1 MGKKLFNNK
10 FLKIEF
16 HRTYYF
22 MALGFVLTGH
32 YLNLIIFTS
41 LIIIHELGHYI
52 TARLNN
58 FNVEK
63 IIIYP
68 YGGLTKISDM
78 VNRDICE
85 ELLIATSG
93 VIIQYLFY
101 LFIFFLYKNFLI
113 REYTYNLYNLY
124 NNQMIFFN
132 LLPIYPLDGGKI
144 LNLLLYKYFSFNKAN
159 ILTILISIIII
170 FIIVLFSIISNS
182 YSNIMVMILL
192 LAYIYKFYINRKYLY
207 RRFLLERYLYNIEY
221 SKIKVIN
228 NINNMYKNKI
238 HLINTNNI
246 YIKEKKYLSTLFKN
260 N

>member
-1 MGKKLFNNK
+1 MKKKLFSNK
-10 FLKIEF
+10 FVKIEF
-16 HRTYYF
+16 HRTYF
-22 MALGFVLTGH
+22 IMALGFILTGY
-32 YLNLIIFTS
+32 YLNLLIFTS
-41 LIIIHELGHYI
+41 LIIIHELGHCI
-52 TARLNN
+52 VARLNN

-78 VNRDICE
+78 LNRDICE

-93 VIIQYLFY
+93 IITQYLFY
-101 LFIFFLYKNFLI
+101 LFILFLYKNSII

-144 LNLLLYKYFSFNKAN
+144 LKLILYKYFPFNKAN
-159 ILTILISIIII
+159 ILTIIISLIIII
-170 FIIVLFSIISNS
+170 IIVLSSIISNS
-182 YSNIMVMILL
+182 YSNIMIMILL
-192 LAYIYKFYINRKYLY
+192 ITYIYKFYINRKYLY

-221 SKIKVIN
+221 NKIKIIN
-228 NINNMYKNKI
+228 NIKNMYKNKT
-238 HLINTNNI
+238 HLINTNNT

-260 N
+260 

>member
-1 MGKKLFNNK
+1 MRKRKYGCKKLI
-10 FLKIEF
+10 IEF
-16 HRTYYF
+16 DRTYF
-22 MALGFVLTGH
+22 IMTLGFVLTGH

-41 LIIIHELGHYI
+41 LIIIHELVHYI

-68 YGGLTKISDM
+68 YGGITKISDM
-78 VNRDICE
+78 LNRDICE
-85 ELLIATSG
+85 ELLIATAG
-93 VIIQYLFY
+93 IIIQYLFY
-101 LFIFFLYKNFLI
+101 LFILFLYKNSII

-159 ILTILISIIII
+159 ILTIIISIIII
-170 FIIVLFSIISNS
+170 VIIIVSSIISNS

-192 LAYIYKFYINRKYLY
+192 LTYIYKFYINRKYLY
-207 RRFLLERYLYNIEY
+207 RRFLLERYLYDIEY
-221 SKIKVIN
+221 NKIKVIN
-228 NINNMYKNKI
+228 NIKNMYKNKT
-238 HLINTNNI
+238 HLINTNNT
-246 YIKEKKYLSTLFKN
+246 YIKEKKYLSTLFKK
-260 N
+260 

>member
-1 MGKKLFNNK
+1 MRKRQRGYKKL
-10 FLKIEF
+10 IVEF
-16 HRTYYF
+16 HRTYF
-22 MALGFVLTGH
+22 VMALGFVLTGH

-41 LIIIHELGHYI
+41 LIIIHELGHYLVAI
-52 TARLNN
+52 LNN

-78 VNRDICE
+78 LNRDICE

-93 VIIQYLFY
+93 IITQYLFF
-101 LFIFFLYKNFLI
+101 LFVLTLYKNSII

-144 LNLLLYKYFSFNKAN
+144 LNLILYKYFSYNKAN
-159 ILTILISIIII
+159 ILTIIISITII
-170 FIIVLFSIISNS
+170 FIIVLSSIYTNS
-182 YSNIMVMILL
+182 YSNIMIMILL
-192 LAYIYKFYINRKYLY
+192 FTYIYKFYINRKYLY

-221 SKIKVIN
+221 PKIKIIN
-228 NINNMYKNKI
+228 NINNMYKNKT
-238 HLINTNNI
+238 HLINTNNT
-246 YIKEKKYLSTLFKN
+246 YIKEKKYLSTLFKK
-260 N
+260 